1 MRPLYGY
8 KTSCLFYTLGLV
20 PLHKNESYIHTHI
33 HMSNMCDKFLPLL
46 TLQCWPQCT
55 TQTFNSSHTTCL
67 GTPYGHDCI
76 EGSYKFKTPVLWNSN
91 LNFSIIEGLISWL
104 HKLISVYRKLANSRN
119 TFSLY
124 SRIKKT
130 NNCKP
135 QISRNKY
142 LALLTAGLSKEI
154 GSPGRLKT
162 FPLGLAR
169 GDVAPEVEEVS
180 TDSGTCLLPY
190 SSSENK

>member
-1 MRPLYGY
+1 
-8 KTSCLFYTLGLV
+8 
-20 PLHKNESYIHTHI
+20 
-33 HMSNMCDKFLPLL
+33 
-46 TLQCWPQCT
+46 
-55 TQTFNSSHTTCL
+55 
-67 GTPYGHDCI
+67 
-76 EGSYKFKTPVLWNSN
+76 
-91 LNFSIIEGLISWL
+91 
-104 HKLISVYRKLANSRN
+104 
-119 TFSLY
+119 LY
-124 SRIKKT
+124 SRIKKR

-135 QISRNKY
+135 YISRNRY

-154 GSPGRLKT
+154 GSPGLLKT

>member
-1 MRPLYGY
+1 
-8 KTSCLFYTLGLV
+8 
-20 PLHKNESYIHTHI
+20 
-33 HMSNMCDKFLPLL
+33 
-46 TLQCWPQCT
+46 
-55 TQTFNSSHTTCL
+55 
-67 GTPYGHDCI
+67 
-76 EGSYKFKTPVLWNSN
+76 
-91 LNFSIIEGLISWL
+91 
-104 HKLISVYRKLANSRN
+104 
-119 TFSLY
+119 LY
-124 SRIKKT
+124 SRIKKR

-135 QISRNKY
+135 HISRNKY

-190 SSSENK
+190 SSSKNK